1 MTDNGVATGLG
12 EPTLDTMLAAGFR
25 RDPELFTS
33 VYERYFRAVY
43 RYVAGR
49 LDVQVAD
56 DIAAETFLVAFGQR
70 DRFDPVRGS
79 LRAWLLG
86 IATNLVARYRRTEA
100 RHYAALAR
108 AMPEPTV
115 GSHENRV
122 VASVAAASMRPQL
135 ARALAGLSPG
145 ERDVV
150 LLVALGQLSHKEVAQ
165 ALGISSGT
173 VGSRLSRARAKLHQ
187 AIGREAIDG
196 RETDR

>member
-1 MTDNGVATGLG
+1 MTEAGAGAGLG
-12 EPTLDTMLAAGFR
+12 EQALDAMLATGFQ

-33 VYERYFRAVY
+33 VYERYFHAVY

-70 DRFDPVRGS
+70 DRFDPDRGS
-79 LRAWLLG
+79 LRAWLFG
-86 IATNLVARYRRTEA
+86 IATNLVARYRRAEA

-108 AMPEPTV
+108 AVPEPSA
-115 GSHENRV
+115 GSHESRV
-122 VASVAAASMRPQL
+122 VASVAAAGMRAQL

-150 LLVALGQLSHKEVAQ
+150 LLVALGQLSHAEVAQ
-165 ALGISSGT
+165 ALGISGGT
-173 VGSRLSRARAKLHQ
+173 VGSRLSRARAKLHLVLD
-187 AIGREAIDG
+187 REAIDG
-196 RETDR
+196 

>member
-1 MTDNGVATGLG
+1 MTEAGASAGLG
-12 EPTLDTMLAAGFR
+12 EQAPDAMLAAGFQ
-25 RDPELFTS
+25 RDPELFTW

-56 DIAAETFLVAFGQR
+56 DIAAETFVVAFGQR
-70 DRFDPVRGS
+70 DRFDAGRGS
-79 LRAWLLG
+79 LRAWLFG
-86 IATNLVARYRRTEA
+86 IATNLVARYRRAEA

-108 AMPEPTV
+108 AVPEPAAA
-115 GSHENRV
+115 SHESRV
-122 VASVAAASMRPQL
+122 VAWVAAAGMRAQL

-150 LLVALGQLSHKEVAQ
+150 LLVALGQLSHQEVAQ

-173 VGSRLSRARAKLHQ
+173 VGSRLSRARAKLHR
-187 AIGREAIDG
+187 AIDREAIDG
-196 RETDR
+196 